1 MVFSDKLEVFYVL
14 NFKPK
19 GIILVLL
26 VLLSLIFVAGCTN
39 GADPSEPGN
48 ASKEVSI
55 GYVLWDSEI
64 ASTNVLKTVYE
75 QAGYT
80 VELKAVD
87 AGPLYQA
94 IADSRIDMSISSW
107 LPATQAHYWET
118 YGDSI
123 DMVGKNL
130 LGAKIGLVV
139 PTYVTINSIDE
150 MNSVAD
156 KFGKTITGIEPGA
169 GIMSAT
175 EKAIEEYDLDYT
187 LLASSSAGMAAQLTK
202 AYETKEWIVVTGW
215 TPHWKFARFDLKYL
229 EDPKGIFG
237 DEEYIASIA
246 RMGLKEENPDAYAI
260 LKRFSWETADMESV
274 MLAIEGGE
282 KPEAAAQAWVDAN
295 QDAVSYWING

>member
-14 NFKPK
+14 HLKSK
-19 GIILVLL
+19 EIILVLF
-26 VLLSLIFVAGCTN
+26 VLFSVIFVAGCTDEA
-39 GADPSEPGN
+39 GPSGPGT

-64 ASTNVLKTVYE
+64 ASTNVLKSVYE
-75 QAGYT
+75 QAGYK

-130 LGAKIGLVV
+130 QGAKIGLVV
-139 PTYVTINSIDE
+139 PTYVTIDSIDE

-156 KFGKTITGIEPGA
+156 KFDKTITGIEPGA

-175 EKAIEEYDLDYT
+175 EKAIEGYDLDYT
-187 LLASSSAGMAAQLTK
+187 LLASSSAAMAAQLTD
-202 AYETKEWIVVTGW
+202 AYENEKWIVVTGW
-215 TPHWKFARFDLKYL
+215 SPHWKFARFDLKYL
-229 EDPKGIFG
+229 EDPKGIYG
-237 DEEYIASIA
+237 GEEYIASIA

-260 LKRFSWETADMESV
+260 LKRFSWESSDMESI
-274 MLAIEGGE
+274 MLAIEGGK
-282 KPEAAAQAWVDAN
+282 KPEAAAQEWVDAN
-295 QDAVSYWING
+295 QDTVTYWING